1 MNKIIV
7 LISTVFMLL
16 FTSGCQDWLDVNHDP
31 NVLEEIP
38 DAKVLLPAAE
48 VGLGNNLM
56 GWDMGFAGA
65 FWSEYWTQAYSASQF
80 KFLCEYNETSFGTAY
95 QSLTA
100 GVQEDLNKIK
110 KIASNANDHGSY
122 FIAEVLSIF
131 TWQVMT
137 DVWGNIPYSS

>member
-80 KFLCEYNETSFGTAY
+80 KFL
-95 QSLTA
+95 
-100 GVQEDLNKIK
+100 
-110 KIASNANDHGSY
+110 
-122 FIAEVLSIF
+122 
-131 TWQVMT
+131 
-137 DVWGNIPYSS
+137 